1 MQICFFLLFYLLVLS
16 LSQDTSS
23 KTFTDGD
30 YFKIISA
37 SNTECLW
44 DKIQFSVE
52 FEIQNLIESYL
63 DFKLNLQLGN
73 SLDTF
78 FSNCIF
84 EVQENSEV
92 VSDHEFWN
100 K

>member
-1 MQICFFLLFYLLVLS
+1 MFLLIIFF
-16 LSQDTSS
+16 TSSFFVSITTS

-30 YFKIISA
+30 SFKIISS